1 MKTGLKY
8 ILFAMS
14 VFAVASCASFVKLS
28 DKDIRQK
35 IADAYGIRSFAQVEQ
50 IRYAFN
56 VQFGEKY
63 VKRAWTW
70 WPQQD
75 RVEFRPDGDAGRAI
89 RYARSDLDSGKAD
102 DLRELDAKFINDQ
115 YWLLFPYHLVW
126 DKQTTV
132 EEIGHRPLPI
142 GTGKSNCVGVTYPP
156 TGGYTPGDVYEL
168 FIDDSYRL
176 VQWIY
181 RKGGASEPT
190 RVATWQD
197 HRQAGPITL
206 ALDHQGPDNA
216 FRVWFTDV
224 AVKLKGSEGWIA
236 AE

>member
-1 MKTGLKY
+1 MKTGYKY
-8 ILFAMS
+8 FLLAMLAL
-14 VFAVASCASFVKLS
+14 AVASCASPGKPVPG
-28 DKDIRQK
+28 DIRQK

-56 VQFGEKY
+56 VQLGEKY
-63 VKRAWTW
+63 VKRDWTW

-75 RVEFRPDGDAGRAI
+75 RVEFRPEGDVERAI
-89 RYARSDLDSGKAD
+89 RYERIDLDSGKAR
-102 DLRELDAKFINDQ
+102 DLKELDAKFINDQ

-126 DKQTTV
+126 DQQTTV
-132 EEIGHRPLPI
+132 AVVGHRPLPI
-142 GTGKSNCVGVTYPP
+142 GTGNATCVVVTYPP

-168 FIDDSYRL
+168 FIDDGYRL
-176 VQWIY
+176 AQWIY

-206 ALDHQGPDNA
+206 ALDHRGPDNN

-224 AVKLKGSEGWIA
+224 SVKLKGADEWIA
-236 AE
+236 AN